1 VRAGERLTVRTRLA
15 EVYEKQGSSGSL
27 LFLVWEHEYRDSA
40 GELVA
45 RLRGT
50 RIRR

>member
-1 VRAGERLTVRTRLA
+1 MRAGERLTVRTRLA
-15 EVYEKQGSSGSL
+15 DIYEKQGGSGSL
-27 LFLVWEHEYRDSA
+27 LFLVWEHEYRDA
-40 GELVA
+40 GGEVVA